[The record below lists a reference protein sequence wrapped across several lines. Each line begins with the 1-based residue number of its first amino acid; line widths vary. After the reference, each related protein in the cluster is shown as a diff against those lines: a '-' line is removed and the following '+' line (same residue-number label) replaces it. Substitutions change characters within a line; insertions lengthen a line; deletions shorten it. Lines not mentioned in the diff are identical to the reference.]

1 MANNVK
7 GRFEMKGFKA
17 LGFTLVYKGND
28 IEDGIELYEK
38 GCLDHKS
45 VKDYGLEESQM
56 DLWREHTKVAG
67 KKLLKFRTKAL
78 RQVFGDT
85 SISSYQALWKVGGV
99 VERAARRADSIAR
112 SLALQHFRESLS
124 VRKGQTRASGHADT
138 GHQQMSDEMEEFIG
152 RIDTMVRADRQ
163 EQSRKEGK
171 THTACGAGSNAS
183 NNSKG
188 KGMANA
194 LALLGT
200 GDDVDS
206 EQDNE

>member
-1 MANNVK
+1 
-7 GRFEMKGFKA
+7 
-17 LGFTLVYKGND
+17 
-28 IEDGIELYEK
+28 LYEK

-67 KKLLKFRTKAL
+67 KKLLKFRTEAL